1 MKTSTNYRTKS
12 LLARI
17 GIVMGSV
24 VMLAACTSVQP
35 PLDQM
40 ATSKAAVNTAIST
53 GANEFA
59 PAQLKAA
66 TEKMALAEKAMSD
79 KNYATA
85 TQQAEQAL
93 VDAQLAT
100 AMARSAKAKKAADAL
115 QEDSR
120 ILRQELD
127 RKTNQ

>member
-17 GIVMGSV
+17 GIVLGSAA
-24 VMLAACTSVQP
+24 MLAACAGVQP
-35 PLDQM
+35 PHDQM
-40 ATSKAAVNTAIST
+40 ATSKAAVDTAIST

-66 TEKMALAEKAMSD
+66 TEKMTLAEKAMSD
-79 KNYATA
+79 KNYVIA

-100 AMARSAKAKKAADAL
+100 AMARAAKAKKSADAL

-120 ILRQELD
+120 ILRQEID
-127 RKTNQ
+127 RKTN